1 MGRGTDGEGGQH
13 PPATAKQRIHGSV
26 ARTLGIA
33 ILAGRHAP
41 GEVLPG
47 EIEFSEQLGISR
59 TAYREAMRILSA
71 KGLVESKPK
80 TGTRVSDR
88 SRWNLLDPDI
98 LAWTFESE
106 PSEAFIRDLFELRQI
121 VEPAAAALAAE
132 RRSEADLAR
141 MERALDAMAQH
152 GLATP
157 EGRAAD
163 RAFHHAVLE
172 ATRNAPLLS
181 LSSSIA
187 AAISWTTLYKQRLR
201 ALPRNPVPDHRA
213 LYEAIRAGDPA
224 LAREAMFELIRLA
237 LADTEMSMTA

>member
-1 MGRGTDGEGGQH
+1 M
-13 PPATAKQRIHGSV
+13 

-141 MERALDAMAQH
+141 MERALDAMARH

-172 ATRNAPLLS
+172 ERRETRRSCPFRVPSRRRSAGRHSTSSACGPCRAIPCRTTASSTRRSAPGTRP
-181 LSSSIA
+181 
-187 AAISWTTLYKQRLR
+187 W
-201 ALPRNPVPDHRA
+201 H
-213 LYEAIRAGDPA
+213 G
-224 LAREAMFELIRLA
+224 EAMSELIRLA